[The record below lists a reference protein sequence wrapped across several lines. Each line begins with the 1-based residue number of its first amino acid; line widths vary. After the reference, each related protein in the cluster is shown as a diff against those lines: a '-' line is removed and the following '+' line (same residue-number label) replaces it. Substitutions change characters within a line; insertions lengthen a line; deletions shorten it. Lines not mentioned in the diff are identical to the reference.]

1 MPIQKFFLYMRER
14 KAMKINF
21 DTIKERINKLD
32 TMASQVDMTKPNTIF
47 QKNDEKLSVSERLS
61 KFFDVA
67 DGKNPEW
74 NV

>member
-1 MPIQKFFLYMRER
+1 MRENIM
-14 KAMKINF
+14 AIHF
-21 DTIKERINKLD
+21 DTIKEKIAKLD
-32 TMASQVDMTKPNTIF
+32 AMASQVDVTKPITIF
-47 QKNDEKLSVSERLS
+47 QKNLEKPTVGERMS

>member
-1 MPIQKFFLYMRER
+1 MI
-14 KAMKINF
+14 INF
-21 DTIKERINKLD
+21 ETIKERINKLD
-32 TMASQVDMTKPNTIF
+32 AMATQVDMTKPNTFF
-47 QKNDEKLSVSERLS
+47 QKHDEKQTVAERMS

>member
-1 MPIQKFFLYMRER
+1 
-14 KAMKINF
+14 MKIDFN
-21 DTIKERINKLD
+21 TIKERINKLD
-32 TMASQVDMTKPNTIF
+32 TIASQIDMTKPNTIF
-47 QKNDEKLSVSERLS
+47 QKNDEKLSISERMS

>member
-1 MPIQKFFLYMRER
+1 MIV
-14 KAMKINF
+14 NF
-21 DTIKERINKLD
+21 NTIKEKINKLD

-47 QKNDEKLSVSERLS
+47 QNDEKLSVAERMN
-61 KFFDVA
+61 KFFEIA

>member
-1 MPIQKFFLYMRER
+1 MIV
-14 KAMKINF
+14 NF
-21 DTIKERINKLD
+21 NTIKEKINKLD

-47 QKNDEKLSVSERLS
+47 QKNDELSVAERMN
-61 KFFDVA
+61 KFFEIA

>member
-1 MPIQKFFLYMRER
+1 MIV
-14 KAMKINF
+14 NF
-21 DTIKERINKLD
+21 NTIKEKINKLD

-47 QKNDEKLSVSERLS
+47 QKNDGKLSVAERMN
-61 KFFDVA
+61 KFFEIA

>member
-1 MPIQKFFLYMRER
+1 MIV
-14 KAMKINF
+14 NF
-21 DTIKERINKLD
+21 NTIKEKINKLD

-47 QKNDEKLSVSERLS
+47 QKNDEKLSVTERMN
-61 KFFDVA
+61 KFFEIA

>member
-1 MPIQKFFLYMRER
+1 MIV
-14 KAMKINF
+14 NF
-21 DTIKERINKLD
+21 NTIKEKINKLD

-47 QKNDEKLSVSERLS
+47 QKNDEKLAVAERMN
-61 KFFDVA
+61 KFFEIA

>member
-1 MPIQKFFLYMRER
+1 MIV
-14 KAMKINF
+14 NF
-21 DTIKERINKLD
+21 NTIKEKINKLD

-47 QKNDEKLSVSERLS
+47 QKNDEKLSAAERMN
-61 KFFDVA
+61 KFFEIA

>member
-1 MPIQKFFLYMRER
+1 MRER
-14 KAMKINF
+14 KKMIVNF
-21 DTIKERINKLD
+21 NTIKEKINKLD

-47 QKNDEKLSVSERLS
+47 QKNDEQLSVAERMN
-61 KFFDVA
+61 KFFEIA